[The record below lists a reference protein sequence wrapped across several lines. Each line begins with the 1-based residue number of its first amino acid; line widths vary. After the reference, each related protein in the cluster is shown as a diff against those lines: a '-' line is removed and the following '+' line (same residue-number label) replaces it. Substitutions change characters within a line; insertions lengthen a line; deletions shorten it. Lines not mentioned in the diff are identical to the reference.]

1 MQWTN
6 QSVIQTMAI
15 AVIMPLLIPLS
26 HSIAGP
32 GTLNRDEIPDKYKWD
47 LSDIYPDWES
57 WEEDLNRLETMMD
70 DYAALKG
77 TLAEGPEQ
85 LLKAYLLGDQL
96 GMIAYKVYQY
106 PGLTRAT
113 DTRNNEV
120 SARLQRVQALFAKFN
135 VATAWFD
142 PELLTIPWDTMKVWL
157 DKTKELAPYRYG
169 IENLYRQQEHVLD
182 EDKEQ
187 LLSYF
192 SRFNGTPGSIY
203 SELST
208 SDIKFNDVTLSTGE
222 TVTLTPGKY
231 DNILSTDRDQEDRK
245 KAFEGHYNAYND
257 NLNTYA
263 AIYNS
268 VLQRD
273 WAQAQARNY
282 SSSLEAAL
290 DGDNVPVA
298 VFDNLLATVKAGT
311 EPVKRYMRLR
321 KEALGL
327 DTYHFYDGRIPI
339 VDFDKKYEYDDISDW
354 ILDSVKPLGK
364 DYQKKMR
371 EAFKGGWIDVYENEG
386 KRSGAFSSGVY
397 GVHPYMLM
405 NYNETL
411 ESVFTLAHEAG
422 HTMHTIYSQENQP
435 FATAGYT
442 IFVAEVASTLNEAL
456 FLDYMFE
463 RSDDPKERI
472 ALLQQAIDNI
482 FGTFYTQ
489 VLFADYEQRAHKLAE
504 QGQPITAD
512 VLRTLYLDLVKEYY
526 GDAVVA
532 DDLYGALFARIS
544 HFYGSPYYVYKYA
557 TCFASSAK
565 LVKEI
570 TSDDKKTREASLER
584 YLTLL
589 KSGGNDY
596 PMEQLKKAGVDLSQ
610 PETIQAIVDQL
621 SDLVTRL
628 EGELA
633 NLKN

>member
-1 MQWTN
+1 M
-6 QSVIQTMAI
+6 
-15 AVIMPLLIPLS
+15 
-26 HSIAGP
+26 
-32 GTLNRDEIPDKYKWD
+32 
-47 LSDIYPDWES
+47 
-57 WEEDLNRLETMMD
+57 
-70 DYAALKG
+70 
-77 TLAEGPEQ
+77 
-85 LLKAYLLGDQL
+85 
-96 GMIAYKVYQY
+96 
-106 PGLTRAT
+106 
-113 DTRNNEV
+113 
-120 SARLQRVQALFAKFN
+120 
-135 VATAWFD
+135 
-142 PELLTIPWDTMKVWL
+142 
-157 DKTKELAPYRYG
+157 
-169 IENLYRQQEHVLD
+169 
-182 EDKEQ
+182 
-187 LLSYF
+187 
-192 SRFNGTPGSIY
+192 
-203 SELST
+203 
-208 SDIKFNDVTLSTGE
+208 
-222 TVTLTPGKY
+222 
-231 DNILSTDRDQEDRK
+231 
-245 KAFEGHYNAYND
+245 
-257 NLNTYA
+257 
-263 AIYNS
+263 
-268 VLQRD
+268 
-273 WAQAQARNY
+273 
-282 SSSLEAAL
+282 
-290 DGDNVPVA
+290 PVA

-339 VDFDKKYEYDDISDW
+339 VDFDKKYDYDDISEW

-364 DYQKKMR
+364 DYQEKMR
-371 EAFKGGWIDVYENEG
+371 RVFRGGWIDVYENEG

-489 VLFADYEQRAHKLAE
+489 VLFADFEQRAHKLVE

-512 VLRTLYLDLVKEYY
+512 VLRNLYLDLVKEYY

-565 LVKEI
+565 LVKQI
-570 TSDDKKTREASLER
+570 TSDDKNTREAALER

-621 SDLVTRL
+621 SDLVSRL

-633 NLKN
+633 KLKN

>member
-6 QSVIQTMAI
+6 QSTFQTMAI
-15 AVIMPLLIPLS
+15 AVIMPLLIPMS
-26 HSIAGP
+26 NSVAGP

-57 WEEDLNRLETMMD
+57 WEEDLDKLETMMD
-70 DYAALKG
+70 DYSALKG

-85 LLKAYLLGDQL
+85 VLKAYLLGDQL

-142 PELLTIPWDTMKVWL
+142 PELLTIPWDTMKTWL
-157 DKTKELAPYRYG
+157 DQTKELAPYRYS

-208 SDIKFNDVTLSTGE
+208 SDIKFQDVTLSTGE

-231 DNILSTDRDQEDRK
+231 NNILSTDRDQEDRK
-245 KAFEGHYNAYND
+245 KAFEGHYSAYND
-257 NLNTYA
+257 NINTYA

-273 WAQAQARNY
+273 WALARARNY
-282 SSSLEAAL
+282 GSTLEAAL
-290 DGDNVPVA
+290 DGDNVPIA

-327 DTYHFYDGRIPI
+327 ETYHLYDNRIPI
-339 VDFDKKYEYDDISDW
+339 VDFDKKYEYDDISEW
-354 ILDSVKPLGK
+354 ILNSVKPLGK
-364 DYQKKMR
+364 DYQNKMR
-371 EAFKGGWIDVYENEG
+371 GAFKGGWIDVYENEG
-386 KRSGAFSSGVY
+386 KRSGAFSAGVY

-422 HTMHTIYSQENQP
+422 HTMHTIYSHENQP
-435 FATAGYT
+435 FATASYT

-463 RSDDPKERI
+463 RSKDPKERI

-489 VLFADYEQRAHKLAE
+489 VLFADFEQRAHRLVE

-512 VLRTLYLDLVKEYY
+512 ALRTLYLDLVNEYY
-526 GDAVVA
+526 GDAVLV

-570 TSDDKKTREASLER
+570 TSDDKKIREDALER

-596 PMEQLKKAGVDLSQ
+596 PMEQLKKAGVDLAE
-610 PETIQAIVDQL
+610 PATIQAIVDQL

>member
-1 MQWTN
+1 MRRTDQFALRTL
-6 QSVIQTMAI
+6 AI
-15 AVIMPLLIPLS
+15 AVILPSLILMS
-26 HSIAGP
+26 DCIAGP

-47 LSDIYPDWES
+47 LSDIYPDWEA
-57 WEEDLNRLETMMD
+57 WEKDLEKLETKME
-70 DYAALKG
+70 DYVALKG
-77 TLAEGPEQ
+77 TLANGPGQ
-85 LLKAYLLGDQL
+85 LLKAFLLGDEL
-96 GMIAYKVYQY
+96 GMLAYKVYQY

-113 DTRNNEV
+113 DTRNNEI
-120 SARLQRVQALFAKFN
+120 SARLQRVRILFAKFN

-142 PELLTIPWDTMKVWL
+142 PELLTIPWDTMETWL
-157 DKTKELAPYRYG
+157 NQTDELSPYRYG

-182 EDKEQ
+182 EEKEQ

-192 SRFNGTPGSIY
+192 SQFIGTPASIY

-208 SDIKFNDVTLSTGE
+208 SDIEFQDITLSNGE
-222 TVTLTPGKY
+222 TVTLTPGTY
-231 DNILSTDRDQEDRK
+231 YNILATNRNQEDRRK
-245 KAFEGHYNAYND
+245 SFESHYGTYQANI
-257 NLNTYA
+257 NTYA

-273 WAQAQARNY
+273 WALAQARNY
-282 SSSLEAAL
+282 SSTLEAAL
-290 DGDNVPVA
+290 DDDNVPIA
-298 VFDNLLATVKAGT
+298 VFENLLATVKAGT
-311 EPVKRYMRLR
+311 EPVRRYMRLR

-327 DTYHFYDGRIPI
+327 ETYHLYDGRIPI
-339 VDFDKKYEYDDISDW
+339 VDFDKTYEYDEISEW
-354 ILDSVKPLGK
+354 VIESIKPLGK

-371 EAFKGGWIDVYENEG
+371 GAFKGGWIDVYENEG
-386 KRSGAFSSGVY
+386 KRSGAFSAGVY
-397 GVHPYMLM
+397 GVHPFMLM

-422 HTMHTIYSQENQP
+422 HTMHTIYSHEHQP
-435 FATAGYT
+435 FATASYT

-463 RSDDPKERI
+463 RSKDPKERI

-482 FGTFYTQ
+482 VGTFYTQ
-489 VLFADYEQRAHKLAE
+489 VLFADFEQRAHKLVE

-512 VLRTLYLDLVKEYY
+512 VLQTLYLDLEEEYY
-526 GDAVVA
+526 GDAVVM
-532 DDLYGALFARIS
+532 DDLYGSLFARIS

-570 TSDDKKTREASLER
+570 TSNDKKIREAALDR

-596 PMEQLKKAGVDLSQ
+596 PMEQLKKAGVDLTE
-610 PETIQAIVDQL
+610 PATVQAIVGQL
-621 SDLVTRL
+621 GDLVTRL
-628 EGELA
+628 EKELA
-633 NLKN
+633 NL